1 MTEITE
7 VMEVTEVQRID
18 NSIKP
23 CVQKFDNVE
32 RYEEFLDDDL
42 TNFRKK
48 KEETIVV

>member
-1 MTEITE
+1 MEITE
-7 VMEVTEVQRID
+7 VMEVAEVQRID

-23 CVQKFDNVE
+23 SFQNLNRVE
-32 RYEEFLDDDL
+32 SSLESLDDDL